1 MDFDFVRLQQARAD
15 RVADFIEI
23 SVLFL
28 VAAVLF
34 GSSYVCADEPDA
46 GVINVV
52 DVERAEI
59 VQPDAGVV
67 LVTGG
72 AWLSDSLLIS
82 RAEELKSARSTPLQP
97 MAMPTPALGVAVAIG
112 AVALVAFVGG
122 AATACHLVRGN
133 PLCIAPEPK

>member
-72 AWLSDSLLIS
+72 AWLSDSLLIG
-82 RAEELKSARSTPLQP
+82 RAEELKAARSTPQSVVMP
-97 MAMPTPALGVAVAIG
+97 MPALGVAVAIG

>member
-34 GSSYVCADEPDA
+34 GSSYVCAAEPDA

-82 RAEELKSARSTPLQP
+82 RAEELKAARSTPQP
-97 MAMPTPALGVAVAIG
+97 MVMPTPALGVAVAIG

-133 PLCIAPEPK
+133 PLCIAPQPK